1 MTIQGRSDERAA
13 LEAAVASGAP
23 GACLALVG
31 EAGIGKSALAR
42 HAAEAARQ
50 AGRPVI
56 EGYSTLG
63 LAEPLGVICDAVR
76 AAGRAGL
83 DPGGSRDRLA
93 SGLPALVLPELGGGE
108 IETGNLGAT
117 FEAAARYLRALAGR
131 RGLLVVL
138 EDLHWADATSLSLIP
153 FLARALRGDPV
164 ALVLTY
170 RPDDETGSPALA
182 GLRSELRRG
191 ALGEVFVLGP
201 LEPAEAEA
209 LLADVLGVAAAPEVA
224 AELLRLSGRNPF
236 ALEELAAAA
245 LQSGWVDADSG
256 RRAGTDAVELPWSLA
271 ASIQARA
278 AALDQP
284 ERELIAWAAA
294 IGERF
299 DLRLLAAAA
308 GLPQDR
314 ALDALAALAEAGLVV
329 EDPADPAGNA
339 LAFRHALVHEAVAR
353 EGLAA
358 RRAPRHR
365 AILDAAEAL
374 AASGQLKVSSAQLAR
389 HAVAAGQRE
398 RAIAHSRAAA
408 SGALELGAVEE
419 AIAHLE
425 RALSLWD
432 EQDGPRLRAELLLAC
447 GRLRARLT
455 RGGPRAVELLER
467 ALADFRDLGDEATAA
482 WSLAALAEARWEDA
496 DVTGAFADWESA
508 IPKLRRTGP
517 PRALRAALAGYAKAL
532 AMRDRLDEGA
542 SAADE
547 GLALGETDRAGEQVA
562 DRISLLS
569 TKGMIA
575 LWRCD
580 ADAGRALLVEAVRL
594 AAERHDDLGAARAHY
609 ILAQANVLL
618 VPASSSLE
626 GLARAAALVSRHGLR
641 AHEAW
646 YTCLRAWMLVE
657 MGDWDGARRAL
668 ARGEALSRHDESA
681 PDVRWCTDITH
692 AALLRGLG
700 DLDAS
705 RTAYAEVDE
714 LVASLGIDR
723 FTDQAREGAAAV
735 LMLSGDAASAEELM
749 RPVVDRCL
757 EGIARGWAEVDSL
770 RGKVWVLVVAGD
782 EERAAAITGWAA
794 GMLPGHPEIRCC
806 EALIELS
813 RSPVAAANALEDAAT
828 DLEATGWRVAAA
840 ETRIIGAD
848 IVFGAPGGR
857 EPAALLL
864 RAAHT
869 RFRGMGSEAWCRRI
883 EERLRALGERAPSQ
897 RTRATG
903 PGGLTAREAEVLGL
917 VAQGLTNRAIAEAL
931 VLSENTV
938 IRHVANIFAK
948 LGVKS
953 RAAAVAVAA
962 ERGLAGAEAE

>member
-1 MTIQGRSDERAA
+1 MADGA
-13 LEAAVASGAP
+13 LE
-23 GACLALVG
+23 L
-31 EAGIGKSALAR
+31 SA
-42 HAAEAARQ
+42 
-50 AGRPVI
+50 
-56 EGYSTLG
+56 
-63 LAEPLGVICDAVR
+63 
-76 AAGRAGL
+76 
-83 DPGGSRDRLA
+83 
-93 SGLPALVLPELGGGE
+93 
-108 IETGNLGAT
+108 
-117 FEAAARYLRALAGR
+117 
-131 RGLLVVL
+131 
-138 EDLHWADATSLSLIP
+138 
-153 FLARALRGDPV
+153 
-164 ALVLTY
+164 
-170 RPDDETGSPALA
+170 
-182 GLRSELRRG
+182 
-191 ALGEVFVLGP
+191 
-201 LEPAEAEA
+201 
-209 LLADVLGVAAAPEVA
+209 
-224 AELLRLSGRNPF
+224 
-236 ALEELAAAA
+236 
-245 LQSGWVDADSG
+245 
-256 RRAGTDAVELPWSLA
+256 
-271 ASIQARA
+271 
-278 AALDQP
+278 
-284 ERELIAWAAA
+284 
-294 IGERF
+294 
-299 DLRLLAAAA
+299 
-308 GLPQDR
+308 
-314 ALDALAALAEAGLVV
+314 
-329 EDPADPAGNA
+329 
-339 LAFRHALVHEAVAR
+339 
-353 EGLAA
+353 
-358 RRAPRHR
+358 
-365 AILDAAEAL
+365 
-374 AASGQLKVSSAQLAR
+374 AQLAR

-398 RAIAHSRAAA
+398 RAIAHSRAAVERA
-408 SGALELGAVEE
+408 PELGAVEE

-508 IPKLRRTGP
+508 IPELRRTGP

-547 GLALGETDRAGEQVA
+547 GLALGEADRAGEQVA

-609 ILAQANVLL
+609 VLAQANVLL
-618 VPASSSLE
+618 LPASSSLE

-681 PDVRWCTDITH
+681 PDVRWCTDITR

-723 FTDQAREGAAAV
+723 FTDHAREGAAAV

-749 RPVVDRCL
+749 RPVVNRCL

-782 EERAAAITGWAA
+782 ERASG
-794 GMLPGHPEIRCC
+794 R
-806 EALIELS
+806 
-813 RSPVAAANALEDAAT
+813 RSPA
-828 DLEATGWRVAAA
+828 
-840 ETRIIGAD
+840 
-848 IVFGAPGGR
+848 GR
-857 EPAALLL
+857 
-864 RAAHT
+864 RACC
-869 RFRGMGSEAWCRRI
+869 RGTPRS
-883 EERLRALGERAPSQ
+883 
-897 RTRATG
+897 
-903 PGGLTAREAEVLGL
+903 
-917 VAQGLTNRAIAEAL
+917 
-931 VLSENTV
+931 
-938 IRHVANIFAK
+938 
-948 LGVKS
+948 
-953 RAAAVAVAA
+953 AVA
-962 ERGLAGAEAE
+962 RR